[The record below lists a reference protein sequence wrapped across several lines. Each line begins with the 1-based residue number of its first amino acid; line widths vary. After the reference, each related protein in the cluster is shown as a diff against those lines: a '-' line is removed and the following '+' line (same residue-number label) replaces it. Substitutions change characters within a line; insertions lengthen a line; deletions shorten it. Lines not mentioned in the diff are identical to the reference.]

1 MQFRSTNNPEHVVDA
16 RTAILNGLAP
26 DGGLY
31 VPVRMPTLPP
41 SFFERL
47 PRLSFSDI
55 AFEVAAQFLE
65 DHVPRNV
72 LRKIADDA
80 FNFSVPLVHLD
91 AQTAV
96 LELFHG
102 PTFAFK
108 DFGARFMARLMG
120 YFVENAEKE
129 LVVLVAT
136 SGDTGSAVAH
146 GFLGVPGIRVVVLYP
161 SGKVS
166 PLQEKMLTTMGGN
179 VTALEVQG
187 TFDDCQRLVKAAF
200 VDAELTAKLFLTSA
214 NSISI
219 ARLIPQSFY
228 YFYAYGQIPLSDVPV
243 VMVVPSGNFGNVT
256 AGLYAKKMGLP
267 VARFIAATNANAVV
281 PEYYTSGVFQLRPSI
296 ATLSNAMDVGNP
308 SNFARIQHL
317 YPTVES
323 LRKDFWTTS
332 VTDQETQ
339 DAIRFLF
346 TQHGYVSDPHG
357 AVGFC
362 GFQRYREQVTPAVHG
377 VILETAHPAKFLETV
392 EPLIGKKIAI
402 PSVLQSYLT
411 KKKNAILLPADFTV
425 LKEFLL
431 DF

>member
-1 MQFRSTNNPEHVVDA
+1 MQFYSTNNPEHVVDV
-16 RTAILNGLAP
+16 RTAILDGLAP

-41 SFFERL
+41 FFFERL
-47 PRLSFSDI
+47 PRLSFSEI

-65 DHVPRNV
+65 DDVPQDV
-72 LRKIADDA
+72 LRRIANDA
-80 FNFSVPLVHLD
+80 FNFPVPLVQLD
-91 AQTAV
+91 AQTAI

-102 PTFAFK
+102 PTLAFK
-108 DFGARFMARLMG
+108 DFGARFMARLMA
-120 YFVENAEKE
+120 YFVHGLEKE
-129 LVVLVAT
+129 LTVLVAT

-146 GFLGVPGIRVVVLYP
+146 GFFGVPGIRVVVLYP

-187 TFDDCQRLVKAAF
+187 TFDDCQRLVKQAF
-200 VDAELTAKLFLTSA
+200 VDADLAAKLFLTSA

-267 VARFIAATNANAVV
+267 VARFIASTNANAVV
-281 PEYYTSGVFQLRPSI
+281 PEYYTSGVFQPRPSV

-346 TQHGYVSDPHG
+346 TQYGYVSDPHG

-362 GFQRYREQVTPAVHG
+362 GFQRYREQVTPPVHG

-392 EPLIGKKIAI
+392 EPLVSRKIDIPTPLQDCLKK
-402 PSVLQSYLT
+402 Q
-411 KKKNAILLPADFTV
+411 KNAVLLPADFSA

-431 DF
+431 HF